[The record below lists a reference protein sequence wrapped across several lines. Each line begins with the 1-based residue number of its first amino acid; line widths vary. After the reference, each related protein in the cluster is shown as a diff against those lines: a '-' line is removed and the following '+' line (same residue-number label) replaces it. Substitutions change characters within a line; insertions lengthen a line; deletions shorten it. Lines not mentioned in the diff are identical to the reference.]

1 MSLIHP
7 QPDEHGQPVTIKRPS
22 KASPLKAWN
31 NPDAVATAVPAGPMP
46 LALNGIAFASWEAPV
61 DPTGWQA
68 EVGAIELDEPP
79 FDPPAGRRH
88 RSAGTLTKEVDG
100 RIWLAVPTNG
110 FANYRIT
117 PPKGRIE
124 PGYGL
129 HETAI
134 RETFEET
141 GLRVRLRGFLA
152 DTLRT
157 TSYNRFYLAERIG
170 GTPADMGWES
180 QAVHLVPHA
189 LLGQYLTHPNDQPLL
204 QALQAHTG

>member
-22 KASPLKAWN
+22 RPSPLATWTK
-31 NPDAVATAVPAGPMP
+31 PDAVATAVPAGPMP
-46 LALNGIAFASWEAPV
+46 PSLNGIAFATWKAPT
-61 DPTGWQA
+61 DPAGWQA
-68 EVGAIELDEPP
+68 EVGAVGFDEPA
-79 FDPPAGRRH
+79 FEPPPGRRH
-88 RSAGTLTKEVDG
+88 RSAGTLIEEADG
-100 RIWLAVPTNG
+100 RVWLAVPTNG

-117 PPKGRIE
+117 LPKGRIE
-124 PGYGL
+124 PGYSL
-129 HETAI
+129 QATAI
-134 RETFEET
+134 RETYEET

-157 TSYNRFYLAERIG
+157 TSFNRIYLAERIG

-180 QAVHLVPHA
+180 QAVQLVPRA

-204 QALQAHTG
+204 QALQAHAG